1 MFDQAYPT
9 PRPLPLHQHASYGA
23 ALALLGRQVLHL
35 DTPAGTLALSRRLS
49 GGVPLTMLP
58 RAYLTRGG
66 FRDLADSGALRGA
79 VIVAPDHPA
88 PYLAGFGAVPLMTP
102 QWVAELALTDPDTM
116 LAAMHQKWRNRLR
129 HGLKQP
135 LRITRRSMPEQADHW
150 LFRAEDAMRH
160 ARSYRG
166 WPTGLTL
173 AFVRANPGAAK
184 LFTAHLGKHEAAAV
198 LILRHGATASYHIAQ
213 CSDAG
218 RAYSA
223 PAVLLW
229 AAAEYLAGKG
239 HQRLDL
245 GPIDTRNAP
254 GLARFKLGSG
264 AVARPLGGTW
274 LWLPRLGRLLSPL
287 AALDRRAMSPSDER
301 V

>member
-1 MFDQAYPT
+1 MFDQAYPSR
-9 PRPLPLHQHASYGA
+9 RPAPLHQHASYGA
-23 ALALLGRQVLHL
+23 ALALVGRQTLRF
-35 DTPAGTLALSRRLS
+35 DTPEATLAMRRYLP
-49 GGVPLTMLP
+49 GRVPVTMLP
-58 RAYLTRGG
+58 RAYLPRAG
-66 FRDLADSGALRGA
+66 FRDLTGSGALRGA
-79 VIVAPDHPA
+79 VIAAPDHPA
-88 PYLAGFGAVPLMTP
+88 PYLADFGAVPLMTP
-102 QWVAELALTDPDTM
+102 QWVAELALTDPDAM

-135 LRITRRSMPEQADHW
+135 LRITRRTMPQDAGHW
-150 LFRAEDAMRH
+150 LFRAEEAMR
-160 ARSYRG
+160 AKRGYRG

-173 AFVRANPGAAK
+173 AFIRANPGAAK

-213 CSDAG
+213 ASDLG
-218 RAYSA
+218 RAHSA
-223 PAVLLW
+223 PAALLW
-229 AAAEYLAGKG
+229 AAAEYCAGKG
-239 HQRLDL
+239 HVRLDL

-287 AALDRRAMSPSDER
+287 AVLDRRAMAPLA
-301 V
+301 